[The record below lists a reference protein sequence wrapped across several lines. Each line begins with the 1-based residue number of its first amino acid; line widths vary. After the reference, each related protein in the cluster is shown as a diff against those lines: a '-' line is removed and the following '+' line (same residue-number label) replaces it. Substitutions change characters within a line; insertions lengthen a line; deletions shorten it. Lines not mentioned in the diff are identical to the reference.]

1 MLIDGFGLA
10 GYRSFGEPIQRIG
23 PLHKINLFIGQN
35 NAGKSNLLLFLK
47 QRYSQFVTTS
57 NSRNS
62 VNLGLG
68 PLELNQKTSP
78 TRIGF
83 SVGVNPCGEAYKRL
97 IEGLRENLSRDSV
110 PISHIEA
117 ILQSKPFSQ
126 GTELIWSTYTTDG
139 QNPQLV
145 SPTLEDLYGEKV
157 LKDHEWQK
165 LWSAIT
171 GKGAGNIKQ
180 HWIPEILSVLNPI
193 KLPPPSITLIPAI
206 REVDSAGNDENDYSG
221 LGLITRLSKLQ
232 HPPYDRQ
239 DLRQRFD
246 QITEFVRSVIGDPN
260 TTLEVPDTKDT
271 INVHKDNK
279 VLPLSALGMGIH
291 EVIILAVAATVI
303 QNHVVCIEEPEIHL
317 HPLLQKKLIRYLNE
331 KTDNQYFIATHSAHF
346 LDLPEAAIFH
356 VRLESGES
364 IIEPAVTD
372 KAKSSI
378 CSDLGYR
385 PSDLLQ
391 ANSVI
396 WVEGPTD
403 RIYLNHWIRTVDP
416 ALKEGLHYS
425 IMFYGGRLLSH
436 LSANDPEVDE
446 FISLRRLNQHIV
458 IVVDSD
464 RSSVNEAINATKVRI
479 ESEFKQGPG
488 FAWITQG
495 REIENYVAPE
505 LMEKAVKSVQPK
517 ATALASTDPYHH
529 IWHYEVSTGE
539 VKDDAD
545 KVKLAREVARME
557 PNLTILD
564 LKPQVERLVEFIQ
577 HCNGQ

>member
-47 QRYSQFVTTS
+47 QRYSQFVMSS

-62 VNLGLG
+62 INLGLD
-68 PLELNQKTSP
+68 PLDLNQMTNP
-78 TRIGF
+78 PRIGF
-83 SVGVNPCGEAYKRL
+83 SVGVNPSGEAYKQL
-97 IEGLRENLSRDSV
+97 LEGFEDKLSRNSV
-110 PISHIEA
+110 SIGYIEA
-117 ILQSKPFSQ
+117 ILRSKAFSQ
-126 GTELIWSTYTTDG
+126 GTELIWATYTTNG
-139 QNPQLV
+139 QTPQVV
-145 SPTLEDLYGEKV
+145 SPTIDDLYAEKV

-171 GKGAGNIKQ
+171 GQGSGGIKQ
-180 HWIPEILSVLNPI
+180 HWIPEVLSVLNPI

-206 REVDSAGNDENDYSG
+206 REVNSAAGNENDYSG
-221 LGLITRLSKLQ
+221 VGLIRRLSMLQ

-246 QITEFVRSVIGDPN
+246 QITEFVRSVVGDPN

-346 LDLPEAAIFH
+346 LDLPEATIFH

-403 RIYLNHWIRTVDP
+403 RIYLNHWIRAVDP

-436 LSANDPEVDE
+436 LSANDPELDE
-446 FISLRRLNQHIV
+446 FISLRRLNRHIAIV
-458 IVVDSD
+458 IDSD
-464 RSSVNEAINATKVRI
+464 HSSADDAINATKVRI
-479 ESEFKQGPG
+479 ESEFNQGPG

-495 REIENYVAPE
+495 REIENYVAAE

-517 ATALASTDPYHH
+517 ATALASTHPYHH

-539 VKDDAD
+539 VRDDAD
-545 KVKLAREVARME
+545 KVKLAREVSHME
-557 PNLTILD
+557 PNLTVLD
-564 LKPQVERLVEFIQ
+564 LKPQIEKLVEFIQ

>member
-10 GYRSFGEPIQRIG
+10 GYRSFGGQIQKIG
-23 PLHKINLFIGQN
+23 PFRKINLFIGQN
-35 NAGKSNLLLFLK
+35 NCGKSNLLLFLK
-47 QRYSQFVTTS
+47 QRYSQFIIS
-57 NSRNS
+57 RGSGNSS
-62 VNLGLG
+62 NLGLD
-68 PLELNQKTSP
+68 PLEFNQNVSP
-78 TRIGF
+78 RRIDF
-83 SVGVNPCGEAYKRL
+83 SVGVSPNGEGYKRL
-97 IEGLRENLSRDSV
+97 FERLKENLSNNSV

-117 ILQSKPFSQ
+117 ILRSKAFSRE
-126 GTELIWSTYTTDG
+126 TELTWATFTTDG
-139 QNPQLV
+139 QTLRLV
-145 SPTLEDLYGEKV
+145 GPTHENLYAEKV
-157 LKDHEWQK
+157 LKDHEWQN

-171 GKGAGNIKQ
+171 GQGGGDIKA
-180 HWIPEILSVLNPI
+180 HWIPEVLSVLDPI
-193 KLPPPSITLIPAI
+193 KLPPPNVALIPAI
-206 REVDSAGNDENDYSG
+206 REVNSAAGNENDYSG
-221 LGLITRLSKLQ
+221 VGLIRRLSMLQ
-232 HPPYDRQ
+232 HPPHDRQ

-246 QITEFVRSVIGDPN
+246 QITEFVRSVVGDSN
-260 TTLEVPDTKDT
+260 TSLEVPDSRDT

-279 VLPLSALGMGIH
+279 VLPLSSLGMGIH

-303 QNHVVCIEEPEIHL
+303 QNQVVCIEEPEIHL
-317 HPLLQKKLIRYLNE
+317 HPLLQKKLIRYLSE

-346 LDLPEAAIFH
+346 LDLPESAIFH

-446 FISLRRLNQHIV
+446 FISLRRLNRHIAIV
-458 IVVDSD
+458 IDSD
-464 RSSVNEAINATKVRI
+464 RSSAEEAINATKSRI
-479 ESEFKQGPG
+479 ESEFNQGPG

-495 REIENYVAPE
+495 REIENYVAPD
-505 LMEKAVKSVQPK
+505 LMEKAVKIIQSK

-529 IWHYEVSTGE
+529 IWHYAVSTGE
-539 VKDDAD
+539 IKDDAD
-545 KVKLAREVARME
+545 KVKLAREVAHMD
-557 PNLTILD
+557 PKLMVLD
-564 LKPQVERLVEFIQ
+564 LKPQIEKLVEFIQ
-577 HCNGQ
+577 RCNGQ